1 MPDKLAR
8 RVAAILLTIGAFAQI
23 GPAIAETDDPAINTR
38 DAKQAELEA
47 ITRDIALTQTRQEE
61 LRREVEGLEK
71 DNATLNETLISV
83 GKRVHTLETQIS
95 ETEQRMQAL
104 ASNETALRASL
115 SERRGV
121 LAEVLG
127 ALQRMGHRPPPAILV
142 RPEDALASVRSAI
155 MLGAVVP
162 ELRDAADRLSLD
174 LRELLSL
181 RTEIARERG
190 RLHDDATALAE
201 DRKRIELLIAEKQRQ
216 RESTLAKLADEEKRA
231 SLLADQ
237 ATGLRDLIAL
247 IEKQIEAAARAS
259 AEAEKAATANAR
271 GPDGQRPT
279 SLGNADRLTPA
290 VAFTDAQGL
299 LPRPV
304 AGQQTRRFGEVDELG
319 ARSEGISIATRAN
332 AQVNSPTD
340 GWVVY
345 AGPFR
350 SYGQLLILNAGGG
363 YHVLLAGMERIDVQ
377 LGQFVL
383 AGEPVAAMPSPRL
396 ASAGAVDIGAAQPV
410 LYIEFRKD
418 GTPIDPAPWWAIS
431 TDQKVGG

>member
-1 MPDKLAR
+1 
-8 RVAAILLTIGAFAQI
+8 
-23 GPAIAETDDPAINTR
+23 
-38 DAKQAELEA
+38 
-47 ITRDIALTQTRQEE
+47 
-61 LRREVEGLEK
+61 
-71 DNATLNETLISV
+71 V

-142 RPEDALASVRSAI
+142 RPEDALASVRRAI

-247 IEKQIEAAARAS
+247 IEKQI
-259 AEAEKAATANAR
+259 
-271 GPDGQRPT
+271 
-279 SLGNADRLTPA
+279 
-290 VAFTDAQGL
+290 
-299 LPRPV
+299 
-304 AGQQTRRFGEVDELG
+304 
-319 ARSEGISIATRAN
+319 
-332 AQVNSPTD
+332 
-340 GWVVY
+340 
-345 AGPFR
+345 
-350 SYGQLLILNAGGG
+350 
-363 YHVLLAGMERIDVQ
+363 
-377 LGQFVL
+377 
-383 AGEPVAAMPSPRL
+383 
-396 ASAGAVDIGAAQPV
+396 
-410 LYIEFRKD
+410 
-418 GTPIDPAPWWAIS
+418 
-431 TDQKVGG
+431 